1 MSKHSV
7 PCRRFSDK
15 DGAVFVSGD
24 SSVHFSVPLFP
35 HLGFVLRQYHD
46 DNLIRSPWSMTAI
59 PEGLVNPYNSLCK
72 KNICRNDLKSPPFVP
87 ILPLIQASKEVRTF
101 GRSSAHFR
109 EKYTRDL
116 DKIQVHFTLKTVLRP
131 SLRLRKPSHCIGAHF
146 WEKSIRGPG
155 GNPLLR
161 QLRTQGFV
169 GSVLCACSR
178 MSMTWIY
185 CVLHATRLRR

>member
-15 DGAVFVSGD
+15 DGAVFVSGY

-46 DNLIRSPWSMTAI
+46 DDLIRSPWSLTAV
-59 PEGLVNPYNSLCK
+59 PEVLVNPDNSLCK
-72 KNICRNDLKSPPFVP
+72 KNICRNDLKNLLFVP
-87 ILPLIQASKEVRTF
+87 ILPPIQVSKEVLTF

-109 EKYTRDL
+109 EKYTRVL

-146 WEKSIRGPG
+146 RGDEVRAFG
-155 GNPLLR
+155 RSQYADLVGTLCSGSYGLR
-161 QLRTQGFV
+161 
-169 GSVLCACSR
+169 VL
-178 MSMTWIY
+178 
-185 CVLHATRLRR
+185 